1 MSTRTNIRPQ
11 QVIPSAQGNP
21 VNGQSMAADI
31 FSAPT
36 IMQSLTVANYSV
48 AWSGTS
54 PVGAI
59 AIEASNDFTLNPL
72 GGVSGGTWNALPLS
86 LGGQTVFSIP
96 VTGNSGNG
104 MIDIDTLGAG
114 AIRLHYIATSGVGAL
129 AAYVSGK
136 VQ

>member
-11 QVIPSAQGNP
+11 RVIPSPQGSP
-21 VNGQSMAADI
+21 AGGSSMAADI
-31 FSAPT
+31 ISAPT

-48 AWSGTS
+48 SWTGAT

-59 AIEASNDFTLNPL
+59 VIEASNDFTLNPQ

-86 LGGQTVFSIP
+86 LAGQTVSSIP
-96 VTGNSGNG
+96 VTGNTGNG

-114 AIRLHYIATSGVGAL
+114 AIRLRYTATSGTGAL
-129 AAYVSGK
+129 IAYVSGK